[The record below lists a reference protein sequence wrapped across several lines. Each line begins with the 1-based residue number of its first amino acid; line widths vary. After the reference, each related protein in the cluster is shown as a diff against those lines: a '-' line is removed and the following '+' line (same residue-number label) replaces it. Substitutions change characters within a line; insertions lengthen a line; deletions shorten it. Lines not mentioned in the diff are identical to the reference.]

1 MLAKLKN
8 WRGNLENLI
17 EQAEKIS
24 SKFELKDTTEISVRM
39 VRDYIQRGILGD
51 VDRTGRELEFN
62 YSHLLK
68 LVLSR
73 VLLNDGWSLKKIGEH
88 FEFTPTKE
96 LETLI
101 PKPGNTALSAIK
113 RLRSSVD
120 GTKPRMSREP
130 ASQGT
135 LAVSRQAA
143 KRTTIQH
150 EMRSA
155 LRKIG
160 LPEDGPATEDITLL
174 AITPWFQALMQK
186 DRLRTLTL
194 EEADE
199 IGKAV
204 SATLMKLVLQRGE
217 RR

>member
-204 SATLMKLVLQRGE
+204 SATLMKLILKRGE

>member
-1 MLAKLKN
+1 
-8 WRGNLENLI
+8 
-17 EQAEKIS
+17 
-24 SKFELKDTTEISVRM
+24 
-39 VRDYIQRGILGD
+39 
-51 VDRTGRELEFN
+51 
-62 YSHLLK
+62 
-68 LVLSR
+68 
-73 VLLNDGWSLKKIGEH
+73 
-88 FEFTPTKE
+88 
-96 LETLI
+96 
-101 PKPGNTALSAIK
+101 
-113 RLRSSVD
+113 
-120 GTKPRMSREP
+120 MSRP
-130 ASQGT
+130 PDSQGT
-135 LAVSRQAA
+135 YAVSRQAA
-143 KRTTIQH
+143 KRTSIQH

-204 SATLMKLVLQRGE
+204 SATLMKLVLKRGE

>member
-1 MLAKLKN
+1 
-8 WRGNLENLI
+8 
-17 EQAEKIS
+17 
-24 SKFELKDTTEISVRM
+24 
-39 VRDYIQRGILGD
+39 
-51 VDRTGRELEFN
+51 
-62 YSHLLK
+62 
-68 LVLSR
+68 
-73 VLLNDGWSLKKIGEH
+73 
-88 FEFTPTKE
+88 
-96 LETLI
+96 
-101 PKPGNTALSAIK
+101 
-113 RLRSSVD
+113 
-120 GTKPRMSREP
+120 MSREP
-130 ASQGT
+130 SSEGT
-135 LAVSRQAA
+135 FAVSRQAA

-204 SATLMKLVLQRGE
+204 SATLMKLILKRGE